1 MAILEKLVA
10 DLSAFPALKLGRLG
24 NRLEIETG
32 DPDGFP
38 VSIVEAKGGFTVN
51 LGQCRWRFK
60 DGQEAIDHVLF
71 GLSDRCRLRETARG
85 KPYKWVV
92 EQLSDKGW
100 SAMNE
105 TRLLIFP
112 FWKKRDVRVYRNTAI
127 TWQ

>member
-1 MAILEKLVA
+1 MAILEKLIA
-10 DLSAFPALKLGRLG
+10 DLSAYPALKLGRLG

-38 VSIVEAKGGFTVN
+38 VGIVEGKGGFRVN
-51 LGQCRWRFK
+51 LGPCRWRFK

-71 GLSDRCRLRETARG
+71 GLSDRCRLLEISRG
-85 KPYKWVV
+85 NAYKWTV

-105 TRLLIFP
+105 TGLLLFH
-112 FWKKRDVRVYRNTAI
+112 FWKKREVRVYRNAAI
-127 TWQ
+127 TW